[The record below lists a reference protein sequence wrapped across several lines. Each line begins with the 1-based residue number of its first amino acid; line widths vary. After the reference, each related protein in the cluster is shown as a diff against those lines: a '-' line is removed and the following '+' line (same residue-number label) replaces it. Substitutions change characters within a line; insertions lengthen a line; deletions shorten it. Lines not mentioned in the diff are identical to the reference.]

1 MTLKRVVTA
10 ALLLFIAVAVVTAV
24 MKSSP
29 ESNLP
34 ATSVSHDESLDAAEA
49 TAPADGLTAIFF
61 HGETRC
67 PTCRKIEDYAHKA
80 LEQEFADEIRKGEIE
95 WRTANYDDPANKQL
109 AVNYKVYSST
119 VVLVR
124 VAEGK
129 TTDWR
134 NLEQVWDFV
143 DEEDAFKQYVQAEA
157 QELLSL

>member
-1 MTLKRVVTA
+1 M
-10 ALLLFIAVAVVTAV
+10 
-24 MKSSP
+24 
-29 ESNLP
+29 
-34 ATSVSHDESLDAAEA
+34 
-49 TAPADGLTAIFF
+49 G
-61 HGETRC
+61 
-67 PTCRKIEDYAHKA
+67 KIEDYAHKA
-80 LEQEFADEIRKGEIE
+80 LEEEFADEYRKGEIE